1 MSQSR
6 QTDNNAKVLKGT
18 INAIISKI
26 KKVRNIAIEKFPD
39 IKGKDYSEK
48 LTQISST
55 ISTNLE
61 ILQNFL
67 EELGTDENFEL
78 FLQSKDSNGK
88 YFNDVLNYI
97 FYGEKLKEN
106 LADKIEFFIPG
117 NKKGKII
124 ALKNGTTEYTI
135 PYLVKNV
142 LSAQKQ
148 DVIDEKAA
156 KQFIQNLNNELDA
169 AKKEKTTAK
178 IRATRAENKN
188 KKLQENLKAA
198 QAQVQQAQAQA
209 QAQQAQA
216 QQVEAALNKKQTEI
230 ARKETIDEIFKDAE
244 RELAKAR
251 RKIEST
257 SDSWKFKKIL
267 RRQRTENIATAM
279 CNNIEVNLNALKE
292 IVSNT
297 NVELD
302 EKAISDCIKFILHGG
317 KDEKGVENNEYTF
330 GYTENG
336 ETKTRKFSNIS
347 EVVIKEGKTK
357 KGKTKEGETKQ
368 YTSTIENINKEINR
382 ANRNTNILK
391 RSIIAGVVVLFIG
404 AAVGIS
410 ATLAYNGGKKDTTP
424 EVGDAS
430 SPNNTSDRNTL
441 IAQIY
446 EMEDESEKY
455 YTQQYGQKAKDVV
468 DAMVGGAN
476 KVTIE
481 NVGSESGE
489 VSRVLNESLYNPDLV
504 INQEII
510 DIANDEE
517 KGVKELSTDQ
527 IKQLVEQTLT
537 GSDEAFADGRDIV
550 NEVIEYVNE
559 LIEGKI
565 TADYDAV
572 SVATMNLSNFKNA
585 SYYNCKPTAMSVW
598 FTAEDKQGVL
608 QYILNGEIK
617 FDSLNTSGNINGY
630 VSTIKHIISKEAMV
644 GIAKAINEES
654 KKDEPKD
661 ISTVIYNN
669 INELLGE
676 IKADNTYERIKV
688 DSNGIK
694 EIRISVNDLNKA
706 AKNPQ
711 GGGIDVPYKVVMED
725 GNIYEGAFT
734 YDNCGK
740 VVDTG
745 IIKNNIVENCITGYG
760 VESEAER

>member
-39 IKGKDYSEK
+39 IKGKNYSEK

-61 ILQNFL
+61 KLQNFL

-78 FLQSKDSNGK
+78 FLQSEGSNGK

-156 KQFIQNLNNELDA
+156 EQFIQSLKDELDA
-169 AKKEKTTAK
+169 VKKEKTTAK
-178 IRATRAENKN
+178 RRATKAENKN
-188 KKLQENLKAA
+188 KKLQEDLGVARAERDGAISEKK
-198 QAQVQQAQAQA
+198 QAKE
-209 QAQQAQA
+209 QAQQA
-216 QQVEAALNKKQTEI
+216 EEKLNKKQIEI
-230 ARKETIDEIFKDAE
+230 DRKNEIDEIFKEAKS
-244 RELAKAR
+244 ELAETRGVIKDISNGWSKETSL
-251 RKIEST
+251 RKRA
-257 SDSWKFKKIL
+257 K
-267 RRQRTENIATAM
+267 NIATAM

-302 EKAISDCIKFILHGG
+302 EKAISDCIKFILHGE
-317 KDEKGVENNEYTF
+317 KDEKGVEKNNYTF
-330 GYTENG
+330 EFKYTGNE
-336 ETKTRKFSNIS
+336 ETQSETFANIS
-347 EVVIKEGKTK
+347 KVEIKEGKI
-357 KGKTKEGETKQ
+357 KE
-368 YTSTIENINKEINR
+368 YTSTIENAKAEMTNR
-382 ANRNTNILK
+382 KKSGNVKKIVIGVVAAVAVF
-391 RSIIAGVVVLFIG
+391 SIIGTMVGVHF
-404 AAVGIS
+404 
-410 ATLAYNGGKKDTTP
+410 YNKGKATTP
-424 EVGDAS
+424 EVDEAY
-430 SPNNTSDRNTL
+430 SPNNTSDRNGL

-468 DAMVGGAN
+468 DAMVKGAN
-476 KVTIE
+476 NVTVE

-510 DIANDEE
+510 DIANDEA

-527 IKQLVEQTLT
+527 IQQLVEQTLS
-537 GSDEAFADGRDIV
+537 GSDEAFADGKDIV

-559 LIEGKI
+559 LIEGEI

-585 SYYNCKPTAMSVW
+585 SYSNCKPTAMSVW
-598 FTAEDKQGVL
+598 FTAEEDKQGVL

-644 GIAKAINEES
+644 DIAKAINEEN

-706 AKNPQ
+706 AKNSQ

-745 IIKNNIVENCITGYG
+745 IIKNNIIENCITGYG

>member
-26 KKVRNIAIEKFPD
+26 KKVRNIAIEKFPN
-39 IKGKDYSEK
+39 IKGENYSGK

-61 ILQNFL
+61 KLQNFL

-78 FLQSKDSNGK
+78 FLQSEGSNGK

-97 FYGEKLKEN
+97 FYGEKLKKN

-148 DVIDEKAA
+148 DVIDKNAA
-156 KQFIQNLNNELDA
+156 EQFIQSLKDELDA
-169 AKKEKTTAK
+169 VKKERTTAK
-178 IRATRAENKN
+178 IRATKAENKN
-188 KKLQENLKAA
+188 KKLQENLGIALA
-198 QAQVQQAQAQA
+198 ERD
-209 QAQQAQA
+209 
-216 QQVEAALNKKQTEI
+216 EANSEKNKSNAELNRNKKI
-230 ARKETIDEIFKDAE
+230 AEIFEDAE
-244 RELAKAR
+244 REIAEASAVIKNIFDGWRNKTNLRNRAK
-251 RKIEST
+251 
-257 SDSWKFKKIL
+257 
-267 RRQRTENIATAM
+267 NIATAM
-279 CNNIEVNLNALKE
+279 CDNIEVNLNALKN
-292 IVSNT
+292 IVLDT

-302 EKAISDCIKFILHGG
+302 ENAVKNCINFILHGG

-357 KGKTKEGETKQ
+357 KGKTKEGKTKQ
-368 YTSTIENINKEINR
+368 YTSTIENAKAEMMNR
-382 ANRNTNILK
+382 KKIGIVKHAILW
-391 RSIIAGVVVLFIG
+391 SLVAVVATTIIGIIAG
-404 AAVGIS
+404 ACS
-410 ATLAYNGGKKDTTP
+410 YNKGKNTTP
-424 EVGDAS
+424 EVGEAN
-430 SPNNTSDRNTL
+430 SPNNTSDRNGL

-446 EMEDESEKY
+446 EMEDESEEY

-481 NVGSESGE
+481 NVDLESGE
-489 VSRVLNESLYNPDLV
+489 ASRVLNESLYNPDLV

-510 DIANDEE
+510 DIANDEA

-537 GSDEAFADGRDIV
+537 GSDEAFADGKDIV
-550 NEVIEYVNE
+550 NEVIEYVKE
-559 LIEGKI
+559 LIEGEI
-565 TADYDAV
+565 AADYDAV

-598 FTAEDKQGVL
+598 FTAEKNQQGVL

-644 GIAKAINEES
+644 DIAKAINEES

-706 AKNPQ
+706 AKNSQ

-745 IIKNNIVENCITGYG
+745 IIKNNIIENCITGYG